1 MRKIIIAHD
10 FNLSIFL
17 YRIPSDKFL
26 KNYFNDKFIKFVDV
40 NKLKK
45 KDLNKITIFWGDR
58 LNKKKLNELTN
69 LKWVHFASSGTN
81 LEIVKILRKRKV
93 KISNSKGISL
103 SLSILFWIVGSL
115 NPLALKPWNFSNKVI
130 LGRKSLR

>member
-26 KNYFNDKFIKFVDV
+26 KNYFNDKLIKFVDV

-45 KDLNKITIFWGDR
+45 KI
-58 LNKKKLNELTN
+58 
-69 LKWVHFASSGTN
+69 
-81 LEIVKILRKRKV
+81 
-93 KISNSKGISL
+93 
-103 SLSILFWIVGSL
+103 
-115 NPLALKPWNFSNKVI
+115 
-130 LGRKSLR
+130 